1 MWRNF
6 PLRRSAIDAFFMAV
20 DHVQPYDP
28 DLNIYCMF
36 VTHAQWAHYSEIK
49 YSVFIYAQGAHH
61 FRNKS
66 IVYCVFVPHA
76 QSWHYSELKRLL
88 VFVVRTMDDGI
99 FHMTLICFSD
109 QSTIL
114 KIFFLHSWWTRF
126 SFVWRGRVAAG
137 CSWRPED
144 PSGHGGLARSKDLSR
159 ML

>member
-6 PLRRSAIDAFFMAV
+6 PLRRSAIDMFLWPWIM
-20 DHVQPYDP
+20 QPCDP

-36 VTHAQWAHYSEIK
+36 VPHAQWAHYSEIK
-49 YSVFIYAQGAHH
+49 YSMFIHAQGAHH

-66 IVYCVFVPHA
+66 IVNCVFVTHA
-76 QSWHYSELKRLL
+76 QSRHNSDLKRLL
-88 VFVVRTMDDGI
+88 VFVVGMVK
-99 FHMTLICFSD
+99 CWNFSIWPWYVF
-109 QSTIL
+109 SYHFTIL
-114 KIFFLHSWWTRF
+114 NIFFLHSWWTRF